1 MRLLLGIIN
10 MNKGKLKTLK
20 LMLTEGLGFNSKSI
34 SDTLFQFGL
43 VFSGALLGGIISISL
58 SKNLTSVE
66 LLLFIIFFIFITS
79 SIFKI
84 ITNRKRLWRWLKQLN

>member
-1 MRLLLGIIN
+1 LLGIIN